1 MLRGISLDKFKAFDN
16 LEELSIKP
24 LTVLCGVNSGG
35 KSSII
40 KSLLL
45 LKQSYENS
53 SATNEATLNGQYTTN
68 GLMKDVIYN
77 GKGDDFSIENT
88 FEVKYKGKH
97 FRASSKQD
105 ISTAKELGKITGLQP
120 TDVSYFEISVKCCI
134 KKGKNVDADWWDKNF
149 ISSYFV
155 RIVPQSADHKPLEGE
170 IFSVGL
176 RHKRKTVYDITL
188 NNFPTVS
195 GEKKVS
201 EQLENC
207 MCYFN
212 GMRLTNLYHESEKH
226 TVKMSDFLTNVYAV
240 FRIVADQ
247 YKGIVYLGPLREN
260 PKREYSISSIRTV
273 QDSTGADTPFV
284 LAKNQSKKLKKE
296 INPPLMENAFFE
308 KRSAEKETFI
318 DAVEEWMEYFDLGQ
332 LNVESEKDILKI
344 NVKKSNIADVGFGVS
359 QTMPIIVHGLSMDYE
374 QTMVLEQ
381 PEIHLHP
388 RMQMRMADFL
398 LTLAQTNHCVIAE
411 THSDHIINRLVR
423 RILEA
428 PNDELLNNI
437 AIYFVENVDG
447 GSKVSKIVV
456 DRVRGITECPEEF
469 FTQFA
474 TESGYILDAGIRNMR
489 KKEM

>member
-1 MLRGISLDKFKAFDN
+1 MLREISLEKFKAFDT

-24 LTVLCGVNSGG
+24 LTILCGVNSGG

-45 LKQSYENS
+45 LKQSYENT
-53 SATNEATLNGQYTTN
+53 SAINEATLNGQYTTN

-77 GKGDDFSIENT
+77 GKGDAFSIENT
-88 FEVKYKGKH
+88 FEIKYKGKR
-97 FRASSKQD
+97 FMASSKQD
-105 ISTAKELGKITGLQP
+105 VSTAKELGKITGFKP
-120 TDVSYFEISVKCCI
+120 TYVSYFKISVKCCI
-134 KKGKNVDADWWDKNF
+134 KKGKPADTDWWDKNF
-149 ISSYFV
+149 ISSYFI
-155 RIVPQSADHKPLEGE
+155 RIEPQNANHEPLKEAA
-170 IFSVGL
+170 FSVEL
-176 RHKRKTVYDITL
+176 RHKRETVYDITL

-195 GEKKVS
+195 GVNKVD

-260 PKREYSISSIRTV
+260 PRREYSVSSIRTV
-273 QDSTGADTPFV
+273 QDSTGADAPFV
-284 LAKNQSKKLKKE
+284 LAKNQRKKLKKE
-296 INPPLMENAFFE
+296 INPPLTENTFFE
-308 KRSAEKETFI
+308 EKSAETETLI
-318 DAVEEWMEYFDLGQ
+318 DAVEQWMEYFDLGR
-332 LNVESEKDILKI
+332 LNIESEKDILKL
-344 NVKKSNIADVGFGVS
+344 NVKESNISDVGFGVS

-374 QTMVLEQ
+374 QTLILEQ

-411 THSDHIINRLVR
+411 THSDHIINRLIR

-428 PNDELLNNI
+428 PNDALLNAV
-437 AIYFVENVDG
+437 AIYFVENTAG
-447 GSKVSKIVV
+447 GSMVSKITV

-474 TESGYILDAGIRNMR
+474 TESGYILDAGIKNMQ

>member
-97 FRASSKQD
+97 FMASSKQD

-398 LTLAQTNHCVIAE
+398 LTLAQTNHCNGVQRE
-411 THSDHIINRLVR
+411 HNKK
-423 RILEA
+423 
-428 PNDELLNNI
+428 LNNGLPI
-437 AIYFVENVDG
+437 LHKVPPKRDYGRYFCIMAEKG
-447 GSKVSKIVV
+447 GTSH
-456 DRVRGITECPEEF
+456 GGLTEKLSLF
-469 FTQFA
+469 FHA
-474 TESGYILDAGIRNMR
+474 
-489 KKEM
+489 KKQEVNAYGR